1 MADTTEEKK
10 IISPYLSP
18 EAYLILKQRAGRN
31 KMTFTE
37 CLSYLVNEC
46 EFVSHEIATHD
57 ISHLLYELDERVNRA
72 SGYYNAM
79 VSAGEISLD
88 LGDRIIRLYANID
101 AILSSY
107 NKELISVRDKENQAE
122 EDTLEKLYRSAKKN
136 LTRDRTVTSEKSADQ
151 HLKCWVTLKTYETLA
166 EKMELAGYDREDKSK
181 YFTDLI
187 RAKCFLQ
194 ISCYTDDLSRMNQ
207 LIYTATKPCPTF
219 LRMFEL
225 QGFECAEQG
234 REVSGHFANILRLQ
248 KGIWYTVMNDRKS
261 LYQKYDKKL
270 RIPEKE
276 KKTRERRRTYKERS

>member
-1 MADTTEEKK
+1 
-10 IISPYLSP
+10 
-18 EAYLILKQRAGRN
+18 
-31 KMTFTE
+31 
-37 CLSYLVNEC
+37 
-46 EFVSHEIATHD
+46 
-57 ISHLLYELDERVNRA
+57 
-72 SGYYNAM
+72 
-79 VSAGEISLD
+79 
-88 LGDRIIRLYANID
+88 
-101 AILSSY
+101 
-107 NKELISVRDKENQAE
+107 
-122 EDTLEKLYRSAKKN
+122 
-136 LTRDRTVTSEKSADQ
+136 
-151 HLKCWVTLKTYETLA
+151 
-166 EKMELAGYDREDKSK
+166 MELAGYDREDKSK